1 VEIDLWCRS
10 PSAYSCICL
19 SSNHGGE
26 WKKGG
31 GRPQDCYLIKHYL
44 MDFLIGQ
51 LIQSLLKSSLIEE
64 PICGVGGLDLPTR
77 GFFVLQLPTL
87 SCQ

>member
-31 GRPQDCYLIKHYL
+31 GRPQ
-44 MDFLIGQ
+44 G
-51 LIQSLLKSSLIEE
+51 LLSDQALSDGLPDWSTDSKS
-64 PICGVGGLDLPTR
+64 P
-77 GFFVLQLPTL
+77 
-87 SCQ
+87 

>member
-1 VEIDLWCRS
+1 VLTL
-10 PSAYSCICL
+10 AFAL
-19 SSNHGGE
+19 VLTMVGN
-26 WKKGG
+26 
-31 GRPQDCYLIKHYL
+31 GRREEAVLRDCYLIKHYL

-64 PICGVGGLDLPTR
+64 PICGVGGLDLPTS

-87 SCQ
+87 SCQRNMQPIT